1 MLFLGKIGWS
11 PDYDCIQDQLTMII
25 QFWIVKHQTSSRK
38 FLILNEFRYF
48 CYGQWQIVSKK
59 KNSRQRNIFLSMLK
73 ADSKCYA
80 MFFSV
85 FYLSVHNKKEPRT
98 WKETLEIV
106 SDILHSEIFNRTM
119 YVVPLFWHVII

>member
-38 FLILNEFRYF
+38 FLILNEIRYF
-48 CYGQWQIVSKK
+48 CYGQWQIGSKK

-80 MFFSV
+80 MFFFCILS
-85 FYLSVHNKKEPRT
+85 FRSKQKKNQEHERKRWKLYLTYCIQRFSIGQCT
-98 WKETLEIV
+98 WFR
-106 SDILHSEIFNRTM
+106 SFDM
-119 YVVPLFWHVII
+119 W

>member
-38 FLILNEFRYF
+38 FLILNEIRYF
-48 CYGQWQIVSKK
+48 CYGQWQIVSK